1 MRDEPT
7 ADSQVPAREHFW
19 SRYLRREVQYALD
32 LSALALSFIA
42 AYLLRF
48 DFEIPPEYVKPALVQ
63 LPLVILVQFST
74 VHALGIYS
82 FVWRYVGMTEVK
94 AFLRAA
100 VYSSLPLLLL
110 RLGLPDSLDIL
121 RIPRSIILTDTVL
134 AYGGLL
140 ALRVLRRVIYEG
152 RERSRRESENG
163 GRKRRPVLLVGA
175 GGAGLSAV
183 REIRGR
189 GDTEL
194 HLVGFVDDASE
205 KQGTVI
211 GGLKV
216 LGATRDIPEL
226 VRHHNIDHVVIT
238 IADVPAATVR
248 RIVGICDR
256 AGIRARISPGYFEVL
271 QGSVSISRFRDVQIE
286 DLLRREPVKLDEK
299 TIRNLITG
307 KNILVAGAGGSIGAE
322 LARQIARFNPLRL
335 MLVERS
341 EGALFEIERE
351 IDYLWPQLDL
361 RAIVADVGDEAR
373 MRAVLGRSPP
383 HALFHAAAH
392 KHVPMMESNIVEAL
406 KNNVFA
412 TEALGRLAGEM
423 GVEVFVLIST
433 DKAVRPASVMG
444 ATKRMAELV
453 IQGLD
458 RRHPGSRFLAV
469 RFGNVLGSTGSV
481 VPIFRQQIA
490 RGGPVTVTHPDAARY
505 FMTIP
510 EAAQLVLQGGAIGR
524 GGDIMILDMGQPVK
538 ILDLAMDMITLSGLR
553 PFKEIPVVFTGLR
566 PGEKLREELELTGEE
581 VDRTSHPKIFVGR
594 LGSLAP
600 EEMQRAVTDLRQLAT
615 GDRVEEIRSLL
626 NELLPEASLTRPDGP
641 PRAST
646 TELDHGLVH

>member
-1 MRDEPT
+1 MTNESM
-7 ADSQVPAREHFW
+7 ADSQAPGREPFW

-32 LSALALSFIA
+32 LSVLALSFVA

-48 DFEIPPEYVKPALVQ
+48 DFEIPPEYVRPALVQ
-63 LPLVILVQFST
+63 LPLVIVVQFST
-74 VHALGIYS
+74 VHSLGIYS

-140 ALRVLRRVIYEG
+140 ALRVLRRVLYEG

-163 GRKRRPVLLVGA
+163 GRKHKPVLLVGA
-175 GGAGLSAV
+175 GGTGLLAA

-194 HLVGFVDDASE
+194 QLVGFVDDASE

-216 LGATRDIPEL
+216 LGATRDLPEL

-238 IADVPAATVR
+238 IADAPAATVR

-256 AGIRARISPGYFEVL
+256 AGIRARIIPGYFEVL

-286 DLLRREPVKLDEK
+286 DLLGRESVKLDEK

-307 KNILVAGAGGSIGAE
+307 KNILVAGAGGSIGAD

-361 RAIVADVGDEAR
+361 RAIVADIGDEAR
-373 MRAVLGRSPP
+373 MRAVLGRSRP

-392 KHVPMMESNIVEAL
+392 KHVPMMESNTVEAL
-406 KNNVFA
+406 QNNVFA
-412 TEALGRLAGEM
+412 TEVLGRLAGEM

-481 VPIFRQQIA
+481 VPTFRQQIA

-510 EAAQLVLQGGAIGR
+510 EAAQLVLQAGAIGK

-553 PFKEIPVVFTGLR
+553 PFQEIPIVFTGLR

-581 VDRTSHPKIFVGR
+581 IDRTSHPKIFVGR

-600 EEMQRAVTDLRQLAT
+600 EEMQRAVTDLRELAK
-615 GDRVEEIRSLL
+615 GDREEEIRSLL
-626 NELLPEASLTRPDGP
+626 NELLPEASLKRPEDP
-641 PRAST
+641 PHPST